1 MEGKICC
8 LNLMFCINVR
18 EFEFMSQVKNGR
30 QVGEWQSSLPS
41 YLSLPYPPQP
51 FKNAHRLQVLKIK
64 PFTFIVINQVLTNGV
79 HQQKVFNFCFHMFI
93 SFHCK
98 NTRQVISKL
107 QEVGEIIGSRQVGK
121 WVHKQVGRW
130 VGLMKSSI
138 RES

>member
-18 EFEFMSQVKNGR
+18 EFEFMSLVKNGW

-41 YLSLPYPPQP
+41 YLSLPYPRQP

-79 HQQKVFNFCFHMFI
+79 HQQKAFNFCFHMFI
-93 SFHCK
+93 SFDCK

-107 QEVGEIIGSRQVGK
+107 QEVGEIIGSRQVGE